1 MLYIVSATESVK
13 VPTLYVVLFALCLA
27 LPYIALYILRS
38 IGLYKLAK
46 NNGVKGQK
54 LAWVPFLWFYTACM
68 LCGNVRFFGKTFKG
82 LPVVF
87 TLIFTLASL
96 LPIVYEVVAYF
107 PLVGYYL
114 QGGTV
119 SFGNPLTEYSKLYT
133 TVYETFGI
141 YVEGSG
147 ALAFNNPYP
156 SELQTILNAVSY
168 VVAILEFALIFV
180 RVPVFFDLFRRYTPG
195 QQFLYGMLSILTP
208 AFPVII
214 FIIRNKKPVDYNE
227 YLRQRYNA
235 FYGNNNNNGFGG
247 YGGYGNGY
255 NGGYGA
261 GGYGD
266 NATNGTNSSPKGKKP
281 EDDDPFTEFK
291 DK

>member
-1 MLYIVSATESVK
+1 MLYIVSATEK
-13 VPTLYVVLFALCLA
+13 AMVPPIYVVLFALAIA
-27 LPYIALYILRS
+27 LPYIVLYFLRS
-38 IGLYKLAK
+38 IGLSKLAK
-46 NNGVKGQK
+46 NNGAKGQK

-68 LCGNVRFFGKTFKG
+68 VCGKVRFFGKSSKG

-119 SFGNPLTEYSKLYT
+119 SFGNPLTQYSQLYT
-133 TVYETFGI
+133 TVYEVYGI
-141 YVEGSG
+141 YVEGAG

-156 SELQTILNAVSY
+156 SELYTALNALSY
-168 VVAILEFALIFV
+168 VVVVLEFAVIFV

-195 QQFLYGMLSILTP
+195 LQFLYGMLSILTP

-214 FIIRNKKPVDYNE
+214 FIIRNKQAVDYNE

-247 YGGYGNGY
+247 YGNGY

-261 GGYGD
+261 NGYD
-266 NATNGTNSSPKGKKP
+266 ANANSGTNSSPRGKKT
-281 EDDDPFTEFK
+281 EDDDPFPEFK